1 MEKVKLTQEQ
11 ASAINDCRNIVGDE
25 MLIEMQVYRRNSPWR
40 NKWNAINELN
50 LMTLVDALRIG
61 YEVESEF
68 KSGDYVVNDI
78 GTIGLIESVNGDH
91 LKGVWIRDFDIPM
104 NCTSNK
110 IARHATPEEVE
121 EVKER
126 RWWTKHG
133 RYVGEY
139 KENDVVI
146 SRHTKEI
153 LYLKEVDNERYYLSD
168 NSVYRDKEEMLN
180 HYLVVCFAEDR
191 KDV

>member
-11 ASAINDCRNIVGDE
+11 ADAIERGIKIYGKSRIMNDHALDGWVGNLNDLNGLTKDE
-25 MLIEMQVYRRNSPWR
+25 IAR
-40 NKWNAINELN
+40 
-50 LMTLVDALRIG
+50 ALYVG

-126 RWWTKHG
+126 RWWAKHG
-133 RYVGEY
+133 R
-139 KENDVVI
+139 DV
-146 SRHTKEI
+146 
-153 LYLKEVDNERYYLSD
+153 
-168 NSVYRDKEEMLN
+168 
-180 HYLVVCFAEDR
+180 
-191 KDV
+191 

>member
-11 ASAINDCRNIVGDE
+11 VSAINNCRNIVGDE
-25 MLIEMQVYRRNSPWR
+25 MLIEMQVNRRNSPWR
-40 NKWNAINELN
+40 NKWNAINELD
-50 LMTLVDALRIG
+50 LLTLVDALRIG
-61 YEVESEF
+61 YEVEPEF
-68 KSGDYVVNDI
+68 KVGDWVIDEFSGSMTIIENAGYAND
-78 GTIGLIESVNGDH
+78 LNNCRNN
-91 LKGVWIRDFDIPM
+91 IRKA
-104 NCTSNK
+104 TK
-110 IARHATPEEVE
+110 EEIA
-121 EVKER
+121 KEKQR
-126 RWWTKHG
+126 RWWAKHG

-139 KENDVVI
+139 KENDVVT

-180 HYLVVCFAEDR
+180 HYLIVCFAEDR